1 MELQYLKAMQE
12 YGLKESQ
19 LTEDAKVGISTIKQS
34 LKGVKLNEAR
44 GLSVSP
50 KVIQKIKANDK
61 WVYYEILDMVNETD
75 ENEDELPYEEDE
87 IMDEL
92 EVDDDEDMEDDED
105 EYEEDED
112 EHEEPDEV
120 EEEDEREEFMGR
132 KVEKEGDS
140 KVGVGIDQDFTEMW
154 TAGKK
159 VVKLDELKS
168 LSKNAYN
175 VIFDNYDESGDNGIE
190 TSHFSLIE
198 TDEYEFTLTKK

>member
-19 LTEDAKVGISTIKQS
+19 LSEDAKVGISTIKQS

-44 GLSVSP
+44 GLNVSP

-75 ENEDELPYEEDE
+75 ENEDEMPYEEEE

-92 EVDDDEDMEDDED
+92 EVDDDEDVEDDED
-105 EYEEDED
+105 ELEEDED
-112 EHEEPDEV
+112 EDEDE
-120 EEEDEREEFMGR
+120 EEEDDDDDDVRGR
-132 KVEKEGDS
+132 RVEKQGDS
-140 KVGVGIDQDFTEMW
+140 KVGVSIDGDFNEMW
-154 TAGKK
+154 TAGKR
-159 VVKLDELKS
+159 VVKLEELKS
-168 LSKNAYN
+168 LSKSAYN

>member
-34 LKGVKLNEAR
+34 LKGVKLNESR
-44 GLSVSP
+44 GLKVSP
-50 KVIQKIKANDK
+50 QVIKKIKANDK
-61 WVYYEILDMVNETD
+61 WVYYEILDLVSETD
-75 ENEDELPYEEDE
+75 ENEEELPYEEDE
-87 IMDEL
+87 ILDEL
-92 EVDDDEDMEDDED
+92 EVEDDDDDNEVD
-105 EYEEDED
+105 FEEDED
-112 EHEEPDEV
+112 EEQPDEV
-120 EEEDEREEFMGR
+120 EEEVEREEFMGR
-132 KVEKEGDS
+132 KEEREGDS
-140 KVGVGIDQDFTEMW
+140 QVGVGIDQDFSEMW
-154 TAGKK
+154 TTGKK

-168 LSKNAYN
+168 LSKSAYN